1 MSDLDLFTWW
11 AISISGGSIFLT
23 LVSIYL
29 YTNRETKLKN
39 GRPTVARVSG
49 FLKDFTFVWVLLWL
63 LGFYIFSIKIGSAFI
78 FAAGNLL
85 VEVLLIIYL
94 MKNRKSKQKQE

>member
-29 YTNRETKLKN
+29 YVNSKPEQDLSKQKTAGATRLMQ
-39 GRPTVARVSG
+39 
-49 FLKDFTFVWVLLWL
+49 DFTFVWVLLGL
-63 LGFYIFSIKIGSAFI
+63 LIFYIISIKIGSAGI
-78 FAAGNLL
+78 FAAGNILVEALL
-85 VEVLLIIYL
+85 VIYL
-94 MKNRKSKQKQE
+94 VKNRKPKDQQT

>member
-23 LVSIYL
+23 LISIYL
-29 YTNRETKLKN
+29 YTNKETKRKD
-39 GRPTVARVSG
+39 GRPTAARVSG
-49 FLKDFTFVWVLLWL
+49 FLRDFTFVWVLLWL
-63 LGFYIFSIKIGSAFI
+63 LGFYIFSIKIGSASI
-78 FAAGNLL
+78 FAAGNIL